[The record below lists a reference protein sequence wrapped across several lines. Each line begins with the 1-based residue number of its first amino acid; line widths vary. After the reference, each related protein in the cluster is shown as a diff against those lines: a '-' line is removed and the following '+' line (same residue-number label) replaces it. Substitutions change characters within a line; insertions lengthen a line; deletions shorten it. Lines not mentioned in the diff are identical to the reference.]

1 MTIADVSSLLTFILQ
16 QSVAPALIICLTQW
30 GANVLIGAVTGRGLR
45 LSGKL

>member
-1 MTIADVSSLLTFILQ
+1 MTVADTSNLLMFILQ